1 MTERQLAVLI
11 GSAAVL
17 FPALHTLSDVL
28 ELRNGRF
35 SPPQLWINYVAFVGI
50 PFMPLGLHAVQRPW
64 TGWLSLSGALLYG
77 AAFVFFAATT
87 VYALVGRTRD
97 YATLLNELGMVYTAH
112 GAMMVAGGL
121 LFGWGVMRAGV
132 LPRWTGATLAA
143 GVLLHLLSSAVR
155 LPELTQIAGS
165 TLRNVAFV
173 AMGIS
178 VLRRRNAR
186 WASPTCHSSTTST

>member
-28 ELRNGRF
+28 ELRSAGF

-50 PFMPLGLHAVQRPW
+50 PFVPLGLHAIQRPR
-64 TGWLSLSGALLYG
+64 TGWLSLGGALLYG

-97 YATLLNELGMVYTAH
+97 YPTLLDELGVVYAAH
-112 GAMMVAGGL
+112 GVMMVVGGL

-132 LPRWTGATLAA
+132 LPRWTGVTLAT
-143 GVLLHLLSSAVR
+143 GVLLNLLSSALR
-155 LPELTQIAGS
+155 LPDLTQIAGS
-165 TLRNVAFV
+165 TVRNVALI
-173 AMGIS
+173 AMGIA
-178 VLRRRNAR
+178 VLRRR
-186 WASPTCHSSTTST
+186 SP